1 MKNNGSFLTC
11 FLVILSMTA
20 LNVVL
25 QMFYCEK
32 TFNIVAASL
41 TGLVTVFLLSV
52 QADAIYRQY
61 TDAKIIANRR
71 YTLIKLIKES
81 DGQGKLEITG
91 AILGFWDHSEK
102 KQFFFF
108 KNVIFSPKTDFDK
121 HKRFVGLQKNNSV
134 ILTPLE

>member
-1 MKNNGSFLTC
+1 
-11 FLVILSMTA
+11 MTA

-25 QMFYCEK
+25 QIFYCEK

-61 TDAKIIANRR
+61 TDAKILPNRR
-71 YTLIKLIKES
+71 YTLIKLIKEADS
-81 DGQGKLEITG
+81 QGKLETTG
-91 AILGFWDHSEK
+91 AILGFWDNSEK

-108 KNVIFSPKTDFDK
+108 KNIVFSMNTDFNK
-121 HKRFVGLQKNNSV
+121 HKRFVGLQNNKTV
-134 ILTPLE
+134 ILTPID

>member
-1 MKNNGSFLTC
+1 
-11 FLVILSMTA
+11 
-20 LNVVL
+20 
-25 QMFYCEK
+25 MFYCEK

-134 ILTPLE
+134 ILTPLEWLID

>member
-25 QMFYCEK
+25 QIFYCEK

-52 QADAIYRQY
+52 QIDAIYRQY

-71 YTLIKLIKES
+71 YTLIKLIKEANS
-81 DGQGKLEITG
+81 QGKLEVTG
-91 AILGFWDHSEK
+91 AILGFWDHNEK

-108 KNVIFSPKTDFDK
+108 KNVIFSAQTDFDK
-121 HKRFVGLQKNNSV
+121 HKRFIGLRRKKTV
-134 ILTPLE
+134 ILKPLD